1 MKDLIH
7 TFKRDFDYYKYF
19 NESNVCFVDIE
30 TTGFSRSKNFIYL
43 IGLLYYDKKE
53 NIWTLRQLFADS
65 KEEERD
71 VLLEFNRL
79 ISNYDKII
87 TYNGDGFDIPFI
99 NERLKFL
106 DISYALSVDKSLD
119 LYKIVK
125 ENNPLL
131 GLDSLKLK
139 SLEEYLGLYRDD
151 LYNGKDCIGFYF
163 DYIESGNEES
173 FNRIIQHNYDDLYYM
188 IDILKIFD
196 IINEIKSF
204 EINYRGNSFEIMI
217 DDLFID
223 EEQLIVSGD
232 LSDSLGVEFI
242 HYDKEFNFSIKN
254 DNRFK
259 FSIDCSL
266 GLVSPDE
273 KAYYVDKKNLVLSN
287 DIIDNTKYDLSNRI
301 LLLKVK
307 RIYCIENI
315 KTLIKSLVDEVL
327 VQY

>member
-1 MKDLIH
+1 MKDLIY

-19 NESNVCFVDIE
+19 NDSNICFVDIE
-30 TTGFSRSKNFIYL
+30 TTGFSRSKNFVYL
-43 IGLLYYDKKE
+43 IGLLNYDKKKD
-53 NIWTLRQLFADS
+53 IWTLRQLFADS
-65 KEEERD
+65 RKEERD
-71 VLLEFNRL
+71 ILLEFNRL

-106 DISYALSVDKSLD
+106 DIPYTLSVDKSLD

-163 DYIESGNEES
+163 DYIKSGNEES

-196 IINEIKSF
+196 IIDEIKSF
-204 EINYRGNSFEIMI
+204 EINYRGNSFGIII
-217 DDLFID
+217 DNLFID

-254 DNRFK
+254 DNRFE

-287 DIIDNTKYDLSNRI
+287 DIIDNTKYDLSDRI

-315 KTLIKSLVDEVL
+315 KTLIKSLVDEAL